1 MGVMSISSSANR
13 AAVLLLWLGVAGCAQ
28 ISSPTGGPVDEDPP
42 KVLVMTPPTDEIQ
55 IRPGSLRILFDEFV
69 SLKSAQ
75 QQLIISPPISM
86 RPTFKVRGKEV
97 RMEMDPDAFE
107 DSTTYVFSFGVGIVD
122 LHESNPA
129 VDLNW
134 AFSTGSEMDS
144 LELKGR
150 VADRMSGNA
159 MEGLRVLLYP
169 EPITLDSI
177 LVGNLPA
184 AIGVTNPEGM
194 FRIDYLKDGQFFALA
209 LDDANSNYRWDEGEY
224 LAFDTIS
231 MVAGDTLVRFFS
243 GFEPKKP
250 IPLRYIESSKM
261 DSVGSI
267 RIYAPL
273 DGDSVLEDW
282 GTLIMDQEVEAPWE
296 RTSDSVFMWVDQDFI
311 GDGSSIQVVWNGESF
326 TDTANVRLDRNS
338 RRQMPQVL
346 GVLPG
351 TSRAQNVRSLA
362 FDRAVEVTDDSLWM
376 LVRGDDTLAFD
387 DFSIRLDSLQSIGRM
402 LQLHHQ
408 ETVDEEYS
416 LTAFPGALGNPLG
429 QVQDDTLL
437 WSWKTH
443 PLDHFGELN
452 VSLTN
457 LPGSGWLVIESSKG
471 ALNRFR
477 VLNDTTVIFPGLL
490 PGVYQLG
497 FEWDVNEDDAWQ
509 MGSLSRLEVPEPY
522 FYPRENPT
530 IRSNWTVEW
539 VWDFSLEEDMK

>member
-1 MGVMSISSSANR
+1 MGVMSITSCANR
-13 AAVLLLWLGVAGCAQ
+13 AAVLLLWLGVSGCAQ

-42 KVLVMTPPTDEIQ
+42 KVLAMTPPTDEVQ

-86 RPTFKVRGKEV
+86 RPTFKIRGKEV
-97 RMEMDPDAFE
+97 QVEMDPNAFE
-107 DSTTYVFSFGVGIVD
+107 DSTTYVFSFGGGIVD

-150 VADRMSGNA
+150 VTDRMSGNA
-159 MEGLRVLLYP
+159 MEGLRVLLFQ
-169 EPITLDSI
+169 EPLALDSI
-177 LVGNLPA
+177 LAGTLPA
-184 AIGVTNPEGM
+184 AIGVTDPEGA
-194 FRIDYLKDGQFFALA
+194 FRIDYLKGGQFFALA

-231 MVAGDTLVRFFS
+231 MVAGDTLVRSFS

-250 IPLRYIESSKM
+250 TPIRYIESSKI
-261 DSVGSI
+261 DSAGSI

-273 DGDSVLEDW
+273 DGESVLEDW
-282 GTLIMDQEVEAPWE
+282 GALIMNQRVEAPWE
-296 RTSDSVFMWVDQDFI
+296 RTLDSIFMWVDQGFI

-326 TDTANVRLDRNS
+326 TDTANVRLDRNL

-346 GVLPG
+346 GVLPR
-351 TSRAQNVRSLA
+351 TSRAQNVRSLT

-376 LVRGDDTLAFD
+376 LVRGEDTLAFD
-387 DFSIRLDSLQSIGRM
+387 DFSIRLDSLQSVGRM
-402 LQLHHQ
+402 LQLHHP
-408 ETVDEEYS
+408 EMVDEEYS

-452 VSLTN
+452 VALTN
-457 LPGSGWLVIESSKG
+457 LPGAGWLVIESNKG
-471 ALNRFR
+471 ALDRFR
-477 VLNDTTVIFPGLL
+477 VLNDTIIVFSQLL
-490 PGVYQLG
+490 PGAYQLG
-497 FEWDVNEDDAWQ
+497 FEWDVNEDHAWQ

-530 IRSNWTVEW
+530 IRSNWMVEW
-539 VWDFSLEEDMK
+539 AWNFSLEADIK

>member
-13 AAVLLLWLGVAGCAQ
+13 TAVLLLWLGVAGCAQ

-42 KVLVMTPPTDEIQ
+42 QVLAMTPPTDEVQ
-55 IRPGSLRILFDEFV
+55 ARPRSLRILFDEFV

-75 QQLIISPPISM
+75 QQLIISPPISK
-86 RPTFKVRGKEV
+86 RPTIKVRGKEV
-97 RMEMDPDAFE
+97 RVEMDPNAFE
-107 DSTTYVFSFGVGIVD
+107 DSTTYVFSFGGGIVD

-129 VDLNW
+129 LDLNW

-150 VADRMSGNA
+150 VTDRMSGGA
-159 MEGLRVLLYP
+159 MEGLRVLLFQ
-169 EPITLDSI
+169 EPIELDSI
-177 LVGNLPA
+177 LAGTLPA
-184 AIGVTNPEGM
+184 AIGVTDATGL

-209 LDDANSNYRWDEGEY
+209 LDDANANYRWDEGEY
-224 LAFDTIS
+224 LAFDTIP
-231 MVAGDTLVRFFS
+231 MVAGDTLVRAFS

-250 IPLRYIESSKM
+250 TPLRYIESSKI

-273 DGDSVLEDW
+273 DGESVVEEW
-282 GTLIMDQEVEAPWE
+282 GALIMNQRVEAPWE
-296 RTSDSVFMWVDQDFI
+296 RTLDSIFMWVDQGVI

-338 RRQMPQVL
+338 RRQTPQVL
-346 GVLPG
+346 GVLPR
-351 TSRAQNVRSLA
+351 TSRAQNVRSLT

-376 LVRGDDTLAFD
+376 LVRGEDTLAFD
-387 DFSIRLDSLQSIGRM
+387 DFSIRPDSLQSVGRT
-402 LQLHHQ
+402 LQLHHR
-408 ETVDEEYS
+408 ETVNEEYS
-416 LTAFPGALGNPLG
+416 LTAFPGAFGNPLD
-429 QVQDDTLL
+429 QVQDDTLM

-452 VSLTN
+452 VALTN

-471 ALNRFR
+471 ALDRFR
-477 VLNDTTVIFPGLL
+477 VLNDTTIIFSQLL

-509 MGSLSRLEVPEPY
+509 MGNLSRLEVPEPY

-539 VWDFSLEEDMK
+539 AWDFSLEADTK

>member
-13 AAVLLLWLGVAGCAQ
+13 TAVVLLWLGVAGCAQ

-42 KVLVMTPPTDEIQ
+42 QVLAMTPPTDEVQ
-55 IRPGSLRILFDEFV
+55 ARPRSLRILFDEFV

-75 QQLIISPPISM
+75 QQLIISPPISK
-86 RPTFKVRGKEV
+86 RPTIKVRGKEV
-97 RMEMDPDAFE
+97 RVEMDPNAFE
-107 DSTTYVFSFGVGIVD
+107 DSTTYVFSFGGGIVD

-129 VDLNW
+129 LDLNW

-150 VADRMSGNA
+150 VTDRMSGGA
-159 MEGLRVLLYP
+159 MEGLRVLLFQ
-169 EPITLDSI
+169 EPIELDSI
-177 LVGNLPA
+177 LAGTLPA
-184 AIGVTNPEGM
+184 AIGVTDATGL

-209 LDDANSNYRWDEGEY
+209 LDDANANYRWDEGEY
-224 LAFDTIS
+224 LAFDTIP
-231 MVAGDTLVRFFS
+231 MVAGDTLVRAFS

-250 IPLRYIESSKM
+250 TPLRYIESSKI

-273 DGDSVLEDW
+273 DGESVVEEW
-282 GTLIMDQEVEAPWE
+282 GALIMNQRVEAPWE
-296 RTSDSVFMWVDQDFI
+296 RTLDSIFMWVDQGVI

-338 RRQMPQVL
+338 RRQTPQVL
-346 GVLPG
+346 GVLPR
-351 TSRAQNVRSLA
+351 TSRAQNVRSLT

-376 LVRGDDTLAFD
+376 LVRGEDTLAFD
-387 DFSIRLDSLQSIGRM
+387 DFSIRPDSLQSVGRT
-402 LQLHHQ
+402 LQLHHR
-408 ETVDEEYS
+408 ETVNEEYS
-416 LTAFPGALGNPLG
+416 LTAFPGAFGNPLD
-429 QVQDDTLL
+429 QVQDDTLM

-452 VSLTN
+452 VALTN

-471 ALNRFR
+471 ALDRFR
-477 VLNDTTVIFPGLL
+477 VLNDTTIIFSQLL

-509 MGSLSRLEVPEPY
+509 MGNLSRLEVPEPY

-539 VWDFSLEEDMK
+539 AWDFSLEADTK